1 MSHKLACSRK
11 PGGIVNLIL
20 TVILICSAASGAQP
34 AAIRTSELTEADN
47 KFGLAIFDQITAAR
61 PHENV
66 FISPLSIAIALQMT
80 AHGSAGAT
88 WNAMAGTMNLSGLTR
103 SQVPAGNQQLRE
115 ELVNADKAVRLDIAN
130 SLWLRQGVKLQKQ
143 FAADCD
149 KYYQA
154 PVTTLDFGRPDA
166 ITTINGWVS
175 KNTNGRI
182 KQIVSELK
190 PEEILVL
197 VNAIYFK
204 GSWTKQF
211 DPKLTAPREFHLAS
225 GSAQRR
231 MMNRDDRFRYKE
243 DDAMQAVVL
252 PYGEERLSMYVFL
265 PRVKDGL
272 SKLIGAIKPDNFA
285 ALFSGFAEKKG
296 TVVLPRFKIEF
307 EQSLNAVL
315 KQLGM
320 GAAFTPAADFS
331 KMVAPPY
338 TAAISEVLHKTFVE
352 VNEEGTEAAAVTG
365 VKMMMT
371 AMPRPED
378 KFSLVCD
385 HPFLCA
391 IRDDVT
397 GSVLFLGAIYD
408 PKQQAE

>member
-1 MSHKLACSRK
+1 M
-11 PGGIVNLIL
+11 NLLL
-20 TVILICSAASGAQP
+20 TAMLFGSAAPGAQP
-34 AAIRTSELTEADN
+34 PAIRMTELTEADN
-47 KFGLAIFDQITAAR
+47 KFGLAVFDQITAAR
-61 PHENV
+61 PRENV

-88 WNAMAGTMNLSGLTR
+88 WNAMAGTMNLSGLPR
-103 SQVPAGNQQLRE
+103 AEIPAGNQQLRE
-115 ELVNADKAVRLDIAN
+115 ELVNADSAVRLDIAN
-130 SLWLRQGVKLQKQ
+130 SLWLSQGVKLQKQ
-143 FAADCD
+143 FTADCD

-166 ITTINGWVS
+166 VTTINDWVS

-182 KQIVSELK
+182 EEIVSELK
-190 PEEILVL
+190 PEEFLVL

-204 GSWTKQF
+204 GSWTKEF

-225 GSAQRR
+225 GSAQRQ
-231 MMNRDDRFRYKE
+231 MMNREDRFRYKE
-243 DDAMQAVVL
+243 DDAMQALVL
-252 PYGEERLSMYVFL
+252 PYGDGRLNLYVFL
-265 PRVKDGL
+265 PRAKDGL
-272 SKLIGAIKPDNFA
+272 SKLIGATKPDNFA
-285 ALFSGFAEKKG
+285 GLFAGFAEKKG

-307 EQSLNAVL
+307 EQSLNATL

-320 GAAFTPAADFS
+320 GPAFSPAADFS
-331 KMVAPPY
+331 KMVVPPA

-371 AMPRPED
+371 AMPRPEE
-378 KFSLVCD
+378 KFSFVCD

-397 GSVLFLGAIYD
+397 GSVLFLGAIFD
-408 PKQQAE
+408 PKQ

>member
-1 MSHKLACSRK
+1 MNLLLAA
-11 PGGIVNLIL
+11 VLF
-20 TVILICSAASGAQP
+20 CSAASGAQP

-47 KFGLAIFDQITAAR
+47 KFGLAVFDQLTTAR
-61 PHENV
+61 PRENV

-88 WNAMAGTMNLSGLTR
+88 WSAMAGAMNLSGLAR
-103 SQVPAGNQQLRE
+103 NEIPAGNQRLRE

-143 FAADCD
+143 FSADCD
-149 KYYQA
+149 KYYRA
-154 PVTTLDFGRPDA
+154 SVTTLDFGRPDA
-166 ITTINGWVS
+166 ITTINDWVA

-182 KQIVSELK
+182 KQIVSELRAD
-190 PEEILVL
+190 EFLVL

-204 GSWTKQF
+204 GSWTKEF
-211 DPKLTAPREFHLAS
+211 DPKLTAPREFYLAS
-225 GSAQRR
+225 GTAQRR

-252 PYGEERLSMYVFL
+252 PYGDERLNMYVFL
-265 PRVKDGL
+265 PREKDGL
-272 SKLIGAIKPDNFA
+272 ARLISSLGSSPSS
-285 ALFSGFAEKKG
+285 LFSGFAEKKG

-307 EQSLNAVL
+307 EQSLNAAL

-320 GAAFTPAADFS
+320 GTAFTPAADFS
-331 KMVAPPY
+331 KMVVPPH
-338 TAAISEVLHKTFVE
+338 TAAISDVLHKTFIE

-371 AMPRPED
+371 AMPRPNE
-378 KFSLVCD
+378 KFSFVCD

-397 GSVLFLGAIYD
+397 GSILFLGAIFD
-408 PKQQAE
+408 PKQ

>member
-1 MSHKLACSRK
+1 MNLLLAA
-11 PGGIVNLIL
+11 VLF
-20 TVILICSAASGAQP
+20 CSAASGAQP

-47 KFGLAIFDQITAAR
+47 KFGLAVFDQLTTAR
-61 PHENV
+61 PRENV

-88 WNAMAGTMNLSGLTR
+88 WNAMAGAMNLSGLAR
-103 SQVPAGNQQLRE
+103 NEIPAGNQRLRE

-143 FAADCD
+143 FSADCD
-149 KYYQA
+149 KYYRA
-154 PVTTLDFGRPDA
+154 SVTTLDFGRPDA
-166 ITTINGWVS
+166 ITTINDWVA

-182 KQIVSELK
+182 KQIVSELRAD
-190 PEEILVL
+190 EFLVL

-204 GSWTKQF
+204 GNWTKEF
-211 DPKLTAPREFHLAS
+211 DPKLTAPREFYLAS
-225 GSAQRR
+225 GTAQRR

-252 PYGEERLSMYVFL
+252 PYGDERLNMYVFL
-265 PRVKDGL
+265 PREKGGL
-272 SKLIGAIKPDNFA
+272 ARLISSLGSSSSS
-285 ALFSGFAEKKG
+285 LFSDFAEKKG

-307 EQSLNAVL
+307 EQSLNAAL

-320 GAAFTPAADFS
+320 GTAFTPAADFS
-331 KMVAPPY
+331 KMVVPPH
-338 TAAISEVLHKTFVE
+338 TAAISDVLHKTFIE

-371 AMPRPED
+371 AMPRPNE
-378 KFSLVCD
+378 KFSFVCD

-408 PKQQAE
+408 PKQ

>member
-1 MSHKLACSRK
+1 M
-11 PGGIVNLIL
+11 NLLL
-20 TVILICSAASGAQP
+20 TAVLFCSAAAGAQP
-34 AAIRTSELTEADN
+34 TAIRTSELTEADN
-47 KFGLAIFDQITAAR
+47 KFGLAVFDQITVAR
-61 PHENV
+61 PQENV

-88 WNAMAGTMNLSGLTR
+88 WKAMAGAMNLSGLAQTEI
-103 SQVPAGNQQLRE
+103 PAGNQKLRE
-115 ELVNADKAVRLDIAN
+115 ELINADKAVRLDIAN

-143 FAADCD
+143 FAGDCG
-149 KYYQA
+149 KFYQA
-154 PVTTLDFGRPDA
+154 QVTLLDFGRPDA
-166 ITTINGWVS
+166 VTTINDWVA

-190 PEEILVL
+190 REEFLVL

-204 GSWTKQF
+204 GTWTTEF
-211 DPKLTAPREFHLAS
+211 DPKLTAPREFYLAS

-231 MMNRDDRFRYKE
+231 MMSREDRFRYKE
-243 DDAMQAVVL
+243 DDAIQAVVL
-252 PYGEERLSMYVFL
+252 PYGEGRLNLYVFL
-265 PRVKDGL
+265 PRDKAGL
-272 SKLIGAIKPDNFA
+272 GKLIDATKPDNFA

-307 EQSLNAVL
+307 EQSLNAAL

-320 GAAFTPAADFS
+320 GVAFAPGADFS
-331 KMVAPPY
+331 RMVAPPN

-365 VKMMMT
+365 VKVMMT

-378 KFSLVCD
+378 KFSFVCD

-408 PKQQAE
+408 PKQ

>member
-1 MSHKLACSRK
+1 M
-11 PGGIVNLIL
+11 NLFL
-20 TVILICSAASGAQP
+20 TALLFCSAATGAQP
-34 AAIRTSELTEADN
+34 AAVRTAELVEADN
-47 KFGLAIFDQITAAR
+47 KFGLAIFNQLTAAR
-61 PHENV
+61 PHQNV

-80 AHGSAGAT
+80 AHGAAGAT
-88 WNAMAGTMNLSGLTR
+88 WDAMAGSMKVSGLSR
-103 SQVPAGNQQLRE
+103 SEVAAGNQQLRE
-115 ELVNADKAVRLDIAN
+115 ELVNADKNVRLDIAN
-130 SLWLRQGVKLQKQ
+130 SLWLRKGVMLRKQ
-143 FAADCD
+143 FADDCG
-149 KYYQA
+149 KYYRA
-154 PVTTLDFGRPDA
+154 SVTTLDFARPSA
-166 ITTINGWVS
+166 VTTINDWCS

-190 PEEILVL
+190 PEEFLVL
-197 VNAIYFK
+197 INAVYFK
-204 GSWTKQF
+204 GSWTEEF

-225 GSAQRR
+225 GSAQRQ
-231 MMNRDDRFRYKE
+231 MMNREDRFRYRE
-243 DDAMQAVVL
+243 GDAMQAVVL
-252 PYGEERLSMYVFL
+252 PYGDERLSLYIFL
-265 PRVKDGL
+265 PRDKDGL
-272 SKLIGAIKPDNFA
+272 AKFLTTFDLQPSTFT
-285 ALFSGFAEKKG
+285 GFAEKKG

-307 EQSLNAVL
+307 EQSLNAAL

-320 GAAFTPAADFS
+320 GVAFTPGADFS
-331 KMVAPPY
+331 KMIVPPF

-378 KFSLVCD
+378 KFSFVCD

-408 PKQQAE
+408 PKQ

>member
-1 MSHKLACSRK
+1 
-11 PGGIVNLIL
+11 
-20 TVILICSAASGAQP
+20 
-34 AAIRTSELTEADN
+34 
-47 KFGLAIFDQITAAR
+47 
-61 PHENV
+61 
-66 FISPLSIAIALQMT
+66 LSIAIALQMT

-88 WNAMAGTMNLSGLTR
+88 WNAMTGAMNLSGLAR
-103 SQVPAGNQQLRE
+103 NEIPAGNQQLRE
-115 ELVNADKAVRLDIAN
+115 DLVNADKNVLLDIAN
-130 SLWLRQGVKLQKQ
+130 SLWLRSGVKLQKQ

-149 KYYQA
+149 KYYNA

-166 ITTINGWVS
+166 VTTINDWVS

-182 KQIVSELK
+182 EKIVSELRSD
-190 PEEILVL
+190 EFLVL

-204 GSWTKQF
+204 GTWTKEF
-211 DPKLTAPREFHLAS
+211 DPKLTSPREFRLAS

-231 MMNRDDRFRYKE
+231 MMNREDRFRYKE

-252 PYGEERLSMYVFL
+252 PYGDGRLNLYIFL
-265 PRVKDGL
+265 PRDKDGL
-272 SKLIGAIKPDNFA
+272 GRLVKATGPGDFA
-285 ALFSGFAEKKG
+285 ALFAGFAEKKG
-296 TVVLPRFKIEF
+296 TVVMPKFKIEF
-307 EQSLNAVL
+307 EQSLNAAL

-320 GAAFTPAADFS
+320 GVAFTPAADFS
-331 KMVAPPY
+331 KMVMPPF
-338 TAAISEVLHKTFVE
+338 TAAISDVLHKTFVE

-378 KFSLVCD
+378 KFSFVCD

-408 PKQQAE
+408 PKQ

>member
-1 MSHKLACSRK
+1 M
-11 PGGIVNLIL
+11 NLFL
-20 TVILICSAASGAQP
+20 TALLFCSAASGAQP
-34 AAIRTSELTEADN
+34 AAIRTSELTEADD
-47 KFGLAIFDQITAAR
+47 KFGLGVFTYLTSVR
-61 PHENV
+61 PQQNV

-80 AHGSAGAT
+80 AHGSAGST
-88 WNAMAGTMNLSGLTR
+88 WNAMAGAMKVFGLSR
-103 SQVPAGNQQLRE
+103 SEVAAGNQQLRE
-115 ELVNADKAVRLDIAN
+115 QLVNADKNVRLDIAN

-143 FAADCD
+143 FAADCNQ
-149 KYYQA
+149 YYQA

-166 ITTINGWVS
+166 VTTINGWVS

-182 KQIVSELK
+182 EKIVSELRSD
-190 PEEILVL
+190 EFLVL

-204 GSWTKQF
+204 GTWTEEF
-211 DPKLTAPREFHLAS
+211 DPKLTAPRDFHLSS

-231 MMNRDDRFRYKE
+231 MMNREDKFRYRE

-252 PYGEERLSMYVFL
+252 PYGDGRLNLYVFL
-265 PRVKDGL
+265 PRDTGGL
-272 SKLIGAIKPDNFA
+272 GKLIKGTTPDNFA
-285 ALFSGFAEKKG
+285 ELFSGFAEKKG
-296 TVVLPRFKIEF
+296 TVVLPKFKIEF
-307 EQSLNAVL
+307 EQSLNAAL

-320 GAAFTPAADFS
+320 GVAFTPGADFS
-331 KMVAPPY
+331 KMIVPPF

-371 AMPRPED
+371 AMPRPEE
-378 KFSLVCD
+378 KFSFVCD

-408 PKQQAE
+408 PKQ